1 MPDRTEPPRRPLR
14 LVVRPG
20 MDDHPLAG
28 GKGKRRLRGEAAA
41 VDGDADRAA
50 RMSSRELPCAPD
62 VEHGP
67 CAAAVQRPDRLG
79 RAEERPAVQLDDA
92 LHVRRPHSGA
102 DGLRHELV
110 LVLVRERPVE
120 APLEADRRRSLVIHP
135 GAAQR
140 AGDMAGMNLD
150 AVRQLEQPLQAV
162 VQLACALGRLD
173 GQIRPGRFA
182 DEQRVARQGQ
192 PRLVRPR
199 SVADR
204 ERAVLWSV
212 AGRVDDADRDRPHR
226 DLGAV
231 LQRLE
236 VVLRLRGRVDRHRDT
251 VLERESAV
259 AGHVVRVRVR
269 LEHTLEPHPF
279 PLGRFEILLDREGRI
294 DHDCLA
300 GGVVADQVGGTAKI
314 VVDELAKKHETEP
327 NKRSLRTSGPPQ
339 PL

>member
-14 LVVRPG
+14 LVLRPG
-20 MDDHPLAG
+20 MDDHALAG
-28 GKGKRRLRGEAAA
+28 GKGERRLRGEAAA

-50 RMSSRELPCAPD
+50 RMPGRELPRAPD

-67 CAAAVQRPDRLG
+67 GAAAVQRPNRLR
-79 RAEERPAVQLDDA
+79 RADERPAIQLDDA
-92 LHVRRPHSGA
+92 LHVRRPDPGA
-102 DGLRHELV
+102 DRLRHELV

-140 AGDMAGMNLD
+140 ARDMAGMNLD
-150 AVRQLEQPLQAV
+150 AVRQLEQPLEAV
-162 VQLACALGRLD
+162 VQLARALGRLD
-173 GQIRPGRFA
+173 GEVRAGSLA
-182 DEQRVARQGQ
+182 DEERVARQRQ
-192 PRLVRPR
+192 PRLVAPL

-204 ERAVLWSV
+204 ERAVLGPV

-231 LQRLE
+231 LQRIE

-327 NKRSLRTSGPPQ
+327 NKRSLRS
-339 PL
+339 LNNS